1 MRIGLLG
8 PAEADATLVRK
19 AAEFLLDAAG
29 AQQAIYLGADD
40 GAELAYAYWSADVMG
55 QNASDA
61 ARGSA
66 HDHNEEHFLRRT
78 LELSRAG
85 APAQIEELLKRDAA
99 VHRLT
104 ALRRLPPPPA
114 RAVEM
119 FEDKVVL
126 FVHDKSML
134 DAEDIANA
142 YLVVYG
148 RSKAVALNHFG
159 PRTFFSPGPLKLGQV
174 AMLERDGEGNVVIVR
189 LDFQSGEV
197 LGRTALQGGGRT
209 KMVVLS

>member
-8 PAEADATLVRK
+8 PADADATLVRK
-19 AAEFLLDAAG
+19 AAEFLLGPGG
-29 AQQAIYLGADD
+29 AEQAIYLGADD
-40 GAELAYAYWSADVMG
+40 GAESAYAAWSADLMG
-55 QNASDA
+55 EKA
-61 ARGSA
+61 
-66 HDHNEEHFLRRT
+66 NEEQFLRRT
-78 LELSRAG
+78 LELSRTG
-85 APAQIEELLKRDAA
+85 APAQIEELLRRDQA
-99 VHRLT
+99 VRRLS
-104 ALRRLPPPPA
+104 ALRRLPAAPA

-126 FVHDKSML
+126 FVHDKSQL

-174 AMLERDGEGNVVIVR
+174 AVLERDAEGNVVIVR
-189 LDFQSGEV
+189 VDFNSGEV
-197 LGRTALQGGGRT
+197 LGRTALQAGGRT

>member
-1 MRIGLLG
+1 
-8 PAEADATLVRK
+8 
-19 AAEFLLDAAG
+19 
-29 AQQAIYLGADD
+29 
-40 GAELAYAYWSADVMG
+40 MG
-55 QNASDA
+55 ENASED
-61 ARGSA
+61 
-66 HDHNEEHFLRRT
+66 HFLRRT

-85 APAQIEELLKRDAA
+85 DPAQIDELLKRDAD
-99 VHRLT
+99 VRRLA
-104 ALRRLPPPPA
+104 ALRRLPAPPA

-126 FVHDKSML
+126 FVHDKSQL

-159 PRTFFSPGPLKLGQV
+159 PRTFFSPGPLRLGQV
-174 AMLERDGEGNVVIVR
+174 AVLERDSDGNVVIVR
-189 LDFQSGEV
+189 LDFNSGEV
-197 LGRTALQGGGRT
+197 LGRTALQAGGRT

>member
-8 PAEADATLVRK
+8 PADADATLVRR
-19 AAEFLLDAAG
+19 AAEFLLGTAG
-29 AQQAIYLGADD
+29 AEQAIYLGADD
-40 GAELAYAYWSADVMG
+40 CAEGAYARWSADVMG
-55 QNASDA
+55 ESASEDQ
-61 ARGSA
+61 
-66 HDHNEEHFLRRT
+66 FLRRT
-78 LELSRAG
+78 LELSRNGNA
-85 APAQIEELLKRDAA
+85 AEIEDLLKRDAA

-104 ALRRLPPPPA
+104 ALRRLPSAPA

-126 FVHDKSML
+126 FVHDKSQL

-148 RSKAVALNHFG
+148 RSKSVALNHFG

-174 AMLERDGEGNVVIVR
+174 ALLERDHDGNVVIVR
-189 LDFQSGEV
+189 LDFQNGEV
-197 LGRTALQGGGRT
+197 LGRTPLQAGGRT

>member
-8 PAEADATLVRK
+8 PADADAALLRK
-19 AAEFLLDAAG
+19 AAEFLLSAAG
-29 AQQAIYLGADD
+29 AEQAIYLGADD
-40 GAELAYAYWSADVMG
+40 SAELTYARWSADVMG
-55 QNASDA
+55 E
-61 ARGSA
+61 SA
-66 HDHNEEHFLRRT
+66 DEEQFLKRT

-85 APAQIEELLKRDAA
+85 DPAQITELLERDAA
-99 VHRLT
+99 VHRLG
-104 ALRRLPPPPA
+104 ALRRLPAAPA

-119 FEDKVVL
+119 VDDKVVL
-126 FVHDKSML
+126 FVHDKSQL

-174 AMLERDGEGNVVIVR
+174 ATIDHDGEGNVVIVR
-189 LDFQSGEV
+189 LDFHSGEV
-197 LGRTALQGGGRT
+197 LGRTPLQGGGRT

>member
-8 PAEADATLVRK
+8 PADADAALVRE
-19 AAEFLLDAAG
+19 AAEFLLTEACAE
-29 AQQAIYLGADD
+29 QAIYLGADD
-40 GAELAYAYWSADVMG
+40 SAESAYARWSAEVMG
-55 QNASDA
+55 ESASP
-61 ARGSA
+61 
-66 HDHNEEHFLRRT
+66 EQFLRRT
-78 LELSRAG
+78 LELARTG
-85 APAQIEELLKRDAA
+85 DGAQIEDFLRRDKSVQRLL
-99 VHRLT
+99 
-104 ALRRLPPPPA
+104 ALRQLPPAPA

-119 FEDKVVL
+119 FEDRVVL
-126 FVHDKSML
+126 FVHDKSQL

-174 AMLERDGEGNVVIVR
+174 AVLERDSEGNLVIVQ
-189 LDFQSGEV
+189 LDFSTGEV